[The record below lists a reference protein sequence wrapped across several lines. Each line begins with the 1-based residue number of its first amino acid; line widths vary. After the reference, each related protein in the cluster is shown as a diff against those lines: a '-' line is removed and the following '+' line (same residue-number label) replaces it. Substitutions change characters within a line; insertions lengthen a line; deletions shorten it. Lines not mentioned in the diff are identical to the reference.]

1 MRLELILLC
10 VIPIVIMG
18 CSGINSESTRTTSP
32 SVVQP
37 ALISKAAVSQF
48 RQFCLDC
55 SYYEFPKVL
64 VEAKQIFVVTGVLE
78 GYPDVLPFF
87 ANYTHRISDVL
98 EREGIDEEGLKGVVL
113 FGGGDGI
120 LNHDIVVVV
129 VHETGEVIGVYDVM
143 WGR

>member
-1 MRLELILLC
+1 MKLKWILSS
-10 VIPIVIMG
+10 VIPLAIFGCCGIVET
-18 CSGINSESTRTTSP
+18 SGKATGP
-32 SVVQP
+32 SAVQP
-37 ALISKAAVSQF
+37 ASISRSAVSQF
-48 RQFCLDC
+48 RRFCFDC

-64 VEAKQIFVVTGVLE
+64 AEAKQVFVTSGILE

-87 ANYTHRISDVL
+87 ANYTQRISDVL
-98 EREGIDEEGLKGVVL
+98 KREGIDEEGLKGVLL

-129 VHETGEVIGVYDVM
+129 VHGTGEVVGVFDVM